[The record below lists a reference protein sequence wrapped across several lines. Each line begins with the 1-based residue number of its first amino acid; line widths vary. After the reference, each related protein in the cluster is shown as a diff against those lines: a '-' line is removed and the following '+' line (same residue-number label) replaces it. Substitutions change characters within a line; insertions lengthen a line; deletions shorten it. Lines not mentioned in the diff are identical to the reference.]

1 MGMALS
7 TVIGLP
13 LLFAAGV
20 MFAIIASKMKDAA
33 KGKGSFSGDGN
44 DPEQAT
50 FQKVRKY
57 AIISASTCIAASV
70 FLLFFAVV
78 FF

>member
-1 MGMALS
+1 MGMMIS
-7 TVIGLP
+7 TVVGLP

-33 KGKGSFSGDGN
+33 KGKGDMKDN

-57 AIISASTCIAASV
+57 AIISASTCIVAAIV
-70 FLLFFAVV
+70 LLMIAIFA
-78 FF
+78 F